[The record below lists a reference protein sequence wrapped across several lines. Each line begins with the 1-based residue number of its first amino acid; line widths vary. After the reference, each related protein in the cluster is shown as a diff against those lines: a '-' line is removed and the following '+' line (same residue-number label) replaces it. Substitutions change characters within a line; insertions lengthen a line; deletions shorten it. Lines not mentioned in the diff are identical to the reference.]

1 MQNDKPLPE
10 IDPINSQFFKG
21 LSEDKLLIQK
31 CIKCGNTQ
39 FYPKA
44 ICVKCYSVDLEWIK
58 SSGEGKVYSFTE
70 INRVIMNSKE
80 FEKEVPYVIASVE
93 LKEGVRLYS
102 RILSENGKNV
112 KIGDSVRVVFRTV
125 SEEIGL
131 PEFKLL

>member
-21 LSEDKLLIQK
+21 LSEDRLLIQK
-31 CIKCGNTQ
+31 CTKCGNTQ

-44 ICVKCYSVDLEWIK
+44 ICVKCYSVDLKWVK
-58 SSGEGKVYSFTE
+58 SSGEGKIYSFTE
-70 INRVIMNSKE
+70 INRIIMNSKE

-93 LKEGVRLYS
+93 LEEGVRLYG
-102 RILSENGKNV
+102 RILSENCKNV
-112 KIGDSVRVVFRTV
+112 KIGDSVRAVFKAV
-125 SEEIGL
+125 SGEIGL